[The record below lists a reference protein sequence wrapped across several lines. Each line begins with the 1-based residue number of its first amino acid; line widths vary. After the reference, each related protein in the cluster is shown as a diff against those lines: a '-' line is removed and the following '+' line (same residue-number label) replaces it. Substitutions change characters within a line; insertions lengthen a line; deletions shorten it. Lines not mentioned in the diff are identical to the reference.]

1 MKRLIYLVNTRL
13 PTERAYGVQITKMC
27 EAFADLGQD
36 VELVFPYRKNI
47 IKKDVFSYYNL
58 KRNFKATKL
67 QSPDFYF
74 PGVFD
79 RPAFF
84 IKSLIS
90 VIRIAKNIL
99 PSKPDLIFTR
109 DELSAYVLSFLG
121 KNICLE
127 AHRLSG
133 FKRLFYRRFKK
144 IGMKIVVI
152 SEGLKKEFVKKGFE
166 AQNILVVHDGVDT
179 EEFDVKESTE
189 ELRRSFGFPVG
200 KIIIGYVGQLRTM
213 GMEKGIGSFLE
224 AFNELKNKH
233 KNLMAVI
240 VGGSDGDITT
250 YKELAQKIGLNDIE
264 IFFTGRKE
272 HKLIPAYL
280 KSFDLLVMPFP
291 YNQHYAFYM
300 SPLKMFEYMASGRP
314 IVATDLPVVKEVL
327 NKNNSFL
334 VKPDSSS
341 ALANGMGYVIEN
353 PDFAKKIV
361 EQALEDVKNYTW
373 TKRAAK
379 ILEFIR

>member
-90 VIRIAKNIL
+90 VIRI
-99 PSKPDLIFTR
+99 
-109 DELSAYVLSFLG
+109 G

-233 KNLMAVI
+233 KNLMAV
-240 VGGSDGDITT
+240 
-250 YKELAQKIGLNDIE
+250 
-264 IFFTGRKE
+264 
-272 HKLIPAYL
+272 
-280 KSFDLLVMPFP
+280 
-291 YNQHYAFYM
+291 
-300 SPLKMFEYMASGRP
+300 
-314 IVATDLPVVKEVL
+314 
-327 NKNNSFL
+327 
-334 VKPDSSS
+334 
-341 ALANGMGYVIEN
+341 
-353 PDFAKKIV
+353 
-361 EQALEDVKNYTW
+361 
-373 TKRAAK
+373 
-379 ILEFIR
+379 